1 MADITNPTT
10 ENKSNVFDKVLGSIG
25 GGLKVVNGVAGLVDG
40 IFGISA
46 KRQENSQKRLMD
58 KQQEQWKEQQGI
70 LNDYMLAQWNREN
83 EYNDPTNYYKR
94 LLNGADANGI
104 SKAGA
109 LGDMPGG
116 NVGVSASKN
125 TAGGNVGT
133 GVGSP
138 SALGLGNPTALAGL
152 RQRAE
157 ISNLESQTAKNYADA
172 GLSKA
177 KITTEQLQWNIQQTI
192 YVMNSNLS
200 DLYEKDGKLK
210 DALVA
215 YQNKVNSVFDVR
227 NAVELDSI
235 RAGIFE
241 SFGNFIKDIS
251 DASLTPQRRKA
262 LEQQVSES
270 VAQTALIYAWKKEVE
285 LNSWFNETLQN
296 YVGSSPELQ
305 QEFKEALFDMYRM
318 ATRTYKWT
326 PAMNVSK
333 MFGEIGG
340 LLSDLII
347 GTFKGVK
354 ALSGSHKT
362 HSSVETYVDP
372 WGQVIGSK
380 QVNSTDVIK

>member
-1 MADITNPTT
+1 MSIMADI
-10 ENKSNVFDKVLGSIG
+10 DKTLGSIST
-25 GGLKVVNGVAGLVDG
+25 GLKIADGAAGLIDG

-46 KRQENSQKRLMD
+46 KRQENAQKRLMD
-58 KQQEQWKEQQGI
+58 KQQDQWKEQQSL
-70 LNDYMLAQWNREN
+70 LNDYMLSQWNREN

-104 SKAGA
+104 TKAGV

-138 SALGLGNPTALAGL
+138 SALGLGSTSSLAGL

-157 ISNLESQTAKNYADA
+157 IENIESQTALNKANA
-172 GLSKA
+172 GLSEA

-192 YVMNSNLS
+192 HDLNTNLA

-210 DALVA
+210 DSLVA
-215 YQNKVNSVFDVR
+215 YQDKVNSVFDVR

-241 SFGNFIKDIS
+241 SFGNFIKDIADS
-251 DASLTPQRRKA
+251 SLTPQRRKA
-262 LEQQVSES
+262 LEQDVNES

-285 LNSWFNETLQN
+285 LNSWFNEQLQE
-296 YVGSSPELQ
+296 YVGSSPELLK
-305 QEFKEALFDMYRM
+305 EFKEALFDMYRQ

-326 PAMNVSK
+326 PALNVSK
-333 MFGEIGG
+333 MFGDIGG
-340 LLSDLII
+340 ILSDLII
-347 GTFKGVK
+347 GTLKGVK

-362 HSSVETYVDP
+362 HSSVETYTDP
-372 WGQVIGSK
+372 WGEVIGSK
-380 QVNSTDVIK
+380 TVHSTDVIK